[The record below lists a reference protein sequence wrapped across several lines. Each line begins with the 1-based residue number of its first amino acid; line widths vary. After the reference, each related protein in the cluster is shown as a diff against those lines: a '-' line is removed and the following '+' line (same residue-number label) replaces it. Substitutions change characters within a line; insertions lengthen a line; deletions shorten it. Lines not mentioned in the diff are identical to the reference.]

1 MSGVPNMSMERSTIG
16 DDVRTLY
23 EFEWADGTV
32 RTTDEL
38 GDFEEAGV
46 SCSLDDVVDVARDDP
61 ECNVRIIGFEQGA

>member
-1 MSGVPNMSMERSTIG
+1 MERATIG

-23 EFEWADGTV
+23 EFEWEDGTV

-38 GDFEEAGV
+38 GDFEEAGLN
-46 SCSLDDVVDVARDDP
+46 CSLDAVVDVARDDP